1 MYIAMR
7 QAEFLEEAIRKKR
20 EEMVSIGM
28 VKGLQSKETIICSQ
42 ELDNLMNEYH
52 KVLINSKE
60 SRTVL
65 DYHDILL
72 TSA

>member
-1 MYIAMR
+1 MR